1 MSFLNAIAF
10 AVAGIGLFAVSF
22 RLLSRALWRQA
33 IEERNLAAAIVLAA
47 VALALG
53 WIIAAAVH

>member
-10 AVAGIGLFAVSF
+10 GAIGILLFAVSF
-22 RLLSRALWRQA
+22 RLLTRNLWRQA
-33 IEERNLAAAIVLAA
+33 LEERNVSAAIIVAA

>member
-1 MSFLNAIAF
+1 L
-10 AVAGIGLFAVSF
+10 LFAVSF
-22 RLLSRALWRQA
+22 RLLTRNLWRPA
-33 IEERNLAAAIVLAA
+33 LEERNLSAAIIVAA